1 MSEVVAAQPA
11 LEHSGPPLTLLPV
24 GLKEAAL
31 DSPTFRATA
40 VHFSDQVE
48 LVERWLDAY
57 VKSTTKLIHD
67 VGALEETI
75 NTFLS
80 RSLPPTNVSEAV
92 FDHDYTLLAMQ
103 RFGEGSRDWWSQF
116 VGGAKRMETVLIE
129 PLKAFMTGEL
139 RNFKDARRYLEQ
151 SQRVFDTTLARYMG
165 QSKTKEP
172 SSLRE
177 DAFQVHETRK
187 AYLKASLDFCL
198 LAPQV
203 RFTLD
208 KLLVKVSTEQWKDM
222 KKSRELAGVNATRWN
237 AEMER
242 IKGWSREMDSGE
254 GVFRRELQAARK
266 EIAQTASVAAQPSR
280 ELEDYNLSTVPYIGA
295 KGPSLLNLQASSM
308 SEKQGWLCLRVI
320 SGKPA
325 RTTWVRRWF
334 YVKNGIF
341 GWLVQG
347 SQSGGVEESEKIGVL
362 LCNVKPAVSEDR
374 RFCFEV
380 KTKNATILLQ
390 AETQGE
396 LMEWLE
402 GFEIAK
408 NNAIKASADVYYS
421 SSGLDPAFSITPP
434 SVPEFAAK
442 TEGQMSTTEEFSAA
456 PLDRGN
462 TLPIPSFELSGAP
475 RPSVDAPAVRR
486 GGREEGESGRD
497 HAARIIQKL
506 DLHRR
511 ATAIGQEA
519 NAPPPTPNPSFGA
532 IGGIGSLI
540 SASHNILPV
549 YATPSLSQSGMLKS
563 LPPPSEFHTNTL
575 APSTLANPPAPT
587 NLSKTAVVVSGERG
601 IGLGKSDASGSMP
614 NGILANLWGS
624 SNWGYNNRLGTDP
637 SDPRNVTRTPSPRPP
652 GEEESNDRLLAPGAG
667 TAVSTNIETGV
678 KAQPP
683 SPQHRKAFSVDT
695 ISSASQISKAPQA
708 QPLKGEEYPSNYPIE
723 LKAQEAQF
731 RTLFADVPREDK
743 VVLVF
748 RATWNPND
756 QQEFPGRIYVTQKD
770 MYFYSNHLG
779 LVLITSASL
788 DNIDEVTAAPG
799 RDCDFLFLH
808 LKGSAITA
816 DYTRITIKTF
826 LEPLRLLQS
835 RLNYLIEM
843 QQSPK
848 SLEDTMTDL
857 VKLETDAQPPSSS
870 NSSWEDLS
878 LPTLNERRATRRD
891 RDFKRAIHVS
901 RGATLDAPRPAKFQL
916 PAHPVIYEP
925 PDMPHK
931 SVERIFET
939 SPKSLFHVLFGD
951 KSAVFQLLYH
961 ERRAQRIAQGPWT
974 PPERQGDAQGR
985 MQRDFSFQIDYTD
998 LFRRQRQAN
1007 VVDSQVIDVLN
1018 DHVCYVVSDYKTPW
1032 HLPHHADFKLV
1043 KKIVITHVAK
1053 SRCKLA
1059 IFTAVQ
1065 WSHAPAFSKGL
1076 VERQATDDLDLDA
1089 LDLAD
1094 LVADQ
1099 VRKLGPSART
1109 RKAIQ
1114 IFGHVGQ
1121 QTSVSL
1127 FSSAD
1132 GALPTRH
1139 AIKQRTLGTMV
1150 WERTSSFLET
1160 AVSVIMMW
1168 TFALLKK
1175 AWSVASANSI
1185 LLSLLA
1191 LSVLANVFMSGK
1203 DASEWWTERGAAKYM
1218 ARLGV
1223 GPNTMMSK
1231 AVFIADLEDA
1241 VRVGGERGEP
1251 SQCYSTFLALTNTT
1265 DLDAPFS
1272 ASHSPSHSHSSYPP
1286 HSSLVTRSKS
1296 STASARRLLTARQ
1309 SLATQRFDLLVA
1321 LRVVN
1326 RVERAVVQAEWEEWV
1341 RGEGGRCEALRRRV
1355 GSGAGVGGGGGKD
1368 GGGGKE
1374 EVGKEALEWMFGGED
1389 GGYCGSCWREEEGLG
1404 GYV

>member
-1 MSEVVAAQPA
+1 MSEVVAAQPPA
-11 LEHSGPPLTLLPV
+11 LEHARPPLTLLPV

-57 VKSTTKLIHD
+57 VKSTTRLIHD

-75 NTFLS
+75 NTFLN
-80 RSLPPTNVSEAV
+80 RSLLPTNVSEAV

-116 VGGAKRMETVLIE
+116 VGGAKRMETMLVE

-151 SQRVFDTTLARYMG
+151 SQRVFDTTLARYLA

-208 KLLVKVSTEQWKDM
+208 KLLVQVSTEQWKDM
-222 KKSRELAGVNATRWN
+222 KKSRELAGMNATRWN

-254 GVFRRELQAARK
+254 HVFRRELQAARK

-280 ELEDYNLSTVPYIGA
+280 ELEDYHLSTVPYISA

-325 RTTWVRRWF
+325 RTTWARRWF

-421 SSGLDPAFSITPP
+421 STGLDPAFSITPP

-442 TEGQMSTTEEFSAA
+442 TEGQMSTIEEFSAP

-475 RPSVDAPAVRR
+475 RPSVDASTARR
-486 GGREEGESGRD
+486 SGREEGESGRD
-497 HAARIIQKL
+497 HAARLIQKL

-511 ATAIGQEA
+511 ATTNGQDA
-519 NAPPPTPNPSFGA
+519 ATPPTPNPSFGA
-532 IGGIGSLI
+532 IGGIGIGSLI

-549 YATPSLSQSGMLKS
+549 YAPPVLTQSGTLKS
-563 LPPPSEFHTNTL
+563 LPAPSEFQYNTL

-624 SNWGYNNRLGTDP
+624 SNWGYNNRLGADL
-637 SDPRNVTRTPSPRPP
+637 SEPRNVKRTPSPKPP
-652 GEEESNDRLLAPGAG
+652 GEEEGKTDEKMLVAPGMG
-667 TAVSTNIETGV
+667 TAVSMDIETGV

-683 SPQHRKAFSVDT
+683 SPPHRKAFSADT
-695 ISSASQISKAPQA
+695 ISSASQISKSAQAAPQVQA
-708 QPLKGEEYPSNYPIE
+708 VKGEEFPSNYPLE

-743 VVLVF
+743 VVIVF
-748 RATWNPND
+748 RATWNPNG
-756 QQEFPGRIYVTQKD
+756 QQEFPGRVYVTQKD
-770 MYFYSNHLG
+770 MYFYSHHLG

-788 DNIDEVTAAPG
+788 DTIDEVTAAPG
-799 RDCDFLFLH
+799 KDCDFLFLH
-808 LKGSAITA
+808 LKESAITS
-816 DYTRITIKTF
+816 DFTRITIKTF

-835 RLNYLIEM
+835 RLNYLIETHQ

-848 SLEDTMTDL
+848 SLKDIMTDL

-891 RDFKRAIHVS
+891 RDLKRAIHVS
-901 RGATLDAPRPAKFQL
+901 RGATLEAPRPAKFQL

-961 ERRAQRIAQGPWT
+961 QRRAQRIAQGPWT
-974 PPERQGDAQGR
+974 PLERQGDAQGR

-998 LFRRQRQAN
+998 LFRRQWQAN

-1032 HLPHHADFKLV
+1032 HLPHHAYFKLV
-1043 KKIVITHVAK
+1043 KKIVITYVAK

-1109 RKAIQ
+1109 SKAVQ

-1132 GALPTRH
+1132 GALPSRH

-1168 TFALLKK
+1168 TFALLRK

-1203 DASEWWTERGAAKYM
+1203 DASEWWTERGAARYM

-1241 VRVGGERGEP
+1241 VRVGWESREESP
-1251 SQCYSTFLALTNTT
+1251 CYSTFLTLTNTT

-1272 ASHSPSHSHSSYPP
+1272 ASHSPSHSHSSYTPNSP
-1286 HSSLVTRSKS
+1286 LVIRSKS

-1355 GSGAGVGGGGGKD
+1355 GSGGGK
-1368 GGGGKE
+1368 G

>member
-1 MSEVVAAQPA
+1 
-11 LEHSGPPLTLLPV
+11 
-24 GLKEAAL
+24 
-31 DSPTFRATA
+31 
-40 VHFSDQVE
+40 
-48 LVERWLDAY
+48 
-57 VKSTTKLIHD
+57 
-67 VGALEETI
+67 
-75 NTFLS
+75 
-80 RSLPPTNVSEAV
+80 
-92 FDHDYTLLAMQ
+92 
-103 RFGEGSRDWWSQF
+103 
-116 VGGAKRMETVLIE
+116 
-129 PLKAFMTGEL
+129 
-139 RNFKDARRYLEQ
+139 
-151 SQRVFDTTLARYMG
+151 
-165 QSKTKEP
+165 
-172 SSLRE
+172 
-177 DAFQVHETRK
+177 
-187 AYLKASLDFCL
+187 
-198 LAPQV
+198 
-203 RFTLD
+203 
-208 KLLVKVSTEQWKDM
+208 
-222 KKSRELAGVNATRWN
+222 
-237 AEMER
+237 
-242 IKGWSREMDSGE
+242 
-254 GVFRRELQAARK
+254 
-266 EIAQTASVAAQPSR
+266 
-280 ELEDYNLSTVPYIGA
+280 
-295 KGPSLLNLQASSM
+295 
-308 SEKQGWLCLRVI
+308 
-320 SGKPA
+320 
-325 RTTWVRRWF
+325 
-334 YVKNGIF
+334 
-341 GWLVQG
+341 
-347 SQSGGVEESEKIGVL
+347 
-362 LCNVKPAVSEDR
+362 
-374 RFCFEV
+374 
-380 KTKNATILLQ
+380 
-390 AETQGE
+390 
-396 LMEWLE
+396 MEWLE

-421 SSGLDPAFSITPP
+421 STGLDPAFSITPP

-442 TEGQMSTTEEFSAA
+442 AEGQMTSTEEFSAA

-462 TLPIPSFELSGAP
+462 TLPIPSFEMSSAP
-475 RPSVDAPAVRR
+475 RPSVDASAARR
-486 GGREEGESGRD
+486 SGREEGEGGSGRD

-511 ATAIGQEA
+511 ATGSAADA
-519 NAPPPTPNPSFGA
+519 NAAPPTPNPSFGA

-549 YATPSLSQSGMLKS
+549 YATPVLTQGTLKS

-601 IGLGKSDASGSMP
+601 IGLGKTDTSGSMP

-624 SNWGYNNRLGTDP
+624 SNWGYNNRLGAAQI
-637 SDPRNVTRTPSPRPP
+637 SDSRNVTRTPSPKPP
-652 GEEESNDRLLAPGAG
+652 GEEESKTDDKLLVAPGTG

-678 KAQPP
+678 KAQLP
-683 SPQHRKAFSVDT
+683 SPQQHRKAFSVDT
-695 ISSASQISKAPQA
+695 MSSASQISKSAQQAPQA
-708 QPLKGEEYPSNYPIE
+708 QVAKGEEYPSNYPIE

-731 RTLFADVPREDK
+731 RTLFADVPKEDK

-756 QQEFPGRIYVTQKD
+756 NQEFPGRVYVTQKD
-770 MYFYSNHLG
+770 MYFYSHHLG

-808 LKGSAITA
+808 LKESAIKGN
-816 DYTRITIKTF
+816 YTRITIKTF

-835 RLNYLIEM
+835 RLNYLIEAH
-843 QQSPK
+843 QQKSPK
-848 SLEDTMTDL
+848 SLEDIMTDL
-857 VKLETDAQPPSSS
+857 VRLETDAQPPSSS

-878 LPTLNERRATRRD
+878 IPTLNERRATRRD
-891 RDFKRAIHVS
+891 RDLKRAIHVS
-901 RGATLDAPRPAKFQL
+901 RGTTLEAPRPPKFQL

-974 PPERQGDAQGR
+974 PLERQGDAQGR
-985 MQRDFSFQIDYTD
+985 MKRDFSFQIDYTD
-998 LFRRQRQAN
+998 IFRRQRQAN
-1007 VVDSQVIDVLN
+1007 VVDTQVIDILN

-1032 HLPHHADFKLV
+1032 HLPHHAAFKLV

-1065 WSHAPAFSKGL
+1065 WSHEPAFSKGL
-1076 VERQATDDLDLDA
+1076 VERQATDDLNLDA

-1109 RKAIQ
+1109 RKAVQ

-1139 AIKQRTLGTMV
+1139 AIKQRTLGTIV

-1175 AWSVASANSI
+1175 TWCVASANSI

-1251 SQCYSTFLALTNTT
+1251 SAWYVLL
-1265 DLDAPFS
+1265 
-1272 ASHSPSHSHSSYPP
+1272 
-1286 HSSLVTRSKS
+1286 SLLPIILIPISMT
-1296 STASARRLLTARQ
+1296 
-1309 SLATQRFDLLVA
+1309 
-1321 LRVVN
+1321 
-1326 RVERAVVQAEWEEWV
+1326 
-1341 RGEGGRCEALRRRV
+1341 
-1355 GSGAGVGGGGGKD
+1355 
-1368 GGGGKE
+1368 
-1374 EVGKEALEWMFGGED
+1374 
-1389 GGYCGSCWREEEGLG
+1389 
-1404 GYV
+1404 YV

>member
-1 MSEVVAAQPA
+1 
-11 LEHSGPPLTLLPV
+11 
-24 GLKEAAL
+24 
-31 DSPTFRATA
+31 
-40 VHFSDQVE
+40 
-48 LVERWLDAY
+48 
-57 VKSTTKLIHD
+57 
-67 VGALEETI
+67 
-75 NTFLS
+75 
-80 RSLPPTNVSEAV
+80 
-92 FDHDYTLLAMQ
+92 
-103 RFGEGSRDWWSQF
+103 
-116 VGGAKRMETVLIE
+116 
-129 PLKAFMTGEL
+129 
-139 RNFKDARRYLEQ
+139 
-151 SQRVFDTTLARYMG
+151 
-165 QSKTKEP
+165 
-172 SSLRE
+172 
-177 DAFQVHETRK
+177 
-187 AYLKASLDFCL
+187 
-198 LAPQV
+198 
-203 RFTLD
+203 
-208 KLLVKVSTEQWKDM
+208 
-222 KKSRELAGVNATRWN
+222 
-237 AEMER
+237 
-242 IKGWSREMDSGE
+242 
-254 GVFRRELQAARK
+254 
-266 EIAQTASVAAQPSR
+266 
-280 ELEDYNLSTVPYIGA
+280 
-295 KGPSLLNLQASSM
+295 
-308 SEKQGWLCLRVI
+308 
-320 SGKPA
+320 
-325 RTTWVRRWF
+325 
-334 YVKNGIF
+334 
-341 GWLVQG
+341 
-347 SQSGGVEESEKIGVL
+347 
-362 LCNVKPAVSEDR
+362 
-374 RFCFEV
+374 
-380 KTKNATILLQ
+380 
-390 AETQGE
+390 
-396 LMEWLE
+396 MEWLE

-421 SSGLDPAFSITPP
+421 STGLDPAFSITPP

-442 TEGQMSTTEEFSAA
+442 TEGQMSTTDEFSAA
-456 PLDRGN
+456 PPDRGN

-475 RPSVDAPAVRR
+475 RPSVDASAARR

-497 HAARIIQKL
+497 HATRIIQKL

-511 ATAIGQEA
+511 ATGNGQDV
-519 NAPPPTPNPSFGA
+519 NAAPPTPNPSFGA

-549 YATPSLSQSGMLKS
+549 YATPVLTQSGTLKS

-601 IGLGKSDASGSMP
+601 IGLGKSDATGSMP

-624 SNWGYNNRLGTDP
+624 SNWGYMNRLGAEI
-637 SDPRNVTRTPSPRPP
+637 SDPRNVTRTPSPKPP
-652 GEEESNDRLLAPGAG
+652 GEEESRTDEKLLVAPVAG
-667 TAVSTNIETGV
+667 TAVSTNIETGL

-695 ISSASQISKAPQA
+695 ISSASQISKSAQQTLQA
-708 QPLKGEEYPSNYPIE
+708 QPVKGEEYPSNYPVE

-731 RTLFADVPREDK
+731 RTLFADVPKEDK

-756 QQEFPGRIYVTQKD
+756 HQEFPGRIYVTQKD
-770 MYFYSNHLG
+770 MFFYSHHLG
-779 LVLITSASL
+779 LVLITSVSL
-788 DNIDEVTAAPG
+788 DTIDEVTAAPG
-799 RDCDFLFLH
+799 KDCDFLFLH
-808 LKGSAITA
+808 LKESAITA

-843 QQSPK
+843 HQQQSPT
-848 SLEDTMTDL
+848 SLEDIMTNL
-857 VKLETDAQPPSSS
+857 IKLETDAQPPSSS

-974 PPERQGDAQGR
+974 PLERQGVEGQGL

-1007 VVDSQVIDVLN
+1007 IVDTQVIDVLN

-1032 HLPHHADFKLV
+1032 HLPHHANFKLV

-1059 IFTAVQ
+1059 IFTAVE

-1109 RKAIQ
+1109 RKAVQ

-1132 GALPTRH
+1132 GALPARH

-1175 AWSVASANSI
+1175 AWSIASANSI

-1191 LSVLANVFMSGK
+1191 LSVLANIFMSGK

-1241 VRVGGERGEP
+1241 VRVGRERGEP
-1251 SQCYSTFLALTNTT
+1251 SPWYVRYFFSFFNPYLHFPYPSVPPSLDTTLTPPSYSTFLTLTNTT

-1272 ASHSPSHSHSSYPP
+1272 SSHSPSHSHSSYPP
-1286 HSSLVTRSKS
+1286 HSSLITRSKS

-1341 RGEGGRCEALRRRV
+1341 RGEAGRCEALRRRV
-1355 GSGAGVGGGGGKD
+1355 GSGAGVGGGSGKD
-1368 GGGGKE
+1368 GGKKDG
-1374 EVGKEALEWMFGGED
+1374 EVRKEALEWMFGGED